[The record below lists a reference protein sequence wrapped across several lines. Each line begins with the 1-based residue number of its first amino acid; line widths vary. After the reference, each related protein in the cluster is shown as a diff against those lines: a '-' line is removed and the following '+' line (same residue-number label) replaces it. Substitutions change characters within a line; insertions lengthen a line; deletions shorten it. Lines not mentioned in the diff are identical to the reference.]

1 MKDCLQNIEDIARIY
16 YLKIKNN
23 TLGTV
28 IFTTINVFLLLV
40 IISFIFTFIPKLK
53 KYYMMYSTMEWI
65 IYLIASFLIL
75 YSVMTKF
82 GKPTETKCQAF
93 ILMLLVGFAM
103 LYIRSIELLIDHY
116 YKSNNRIINWIRN
129 NKKLAKFIICFFDIF
144 IISLSLFFPSM
155 KPVAIYTNK
164 SKNFYQCQ
172 ITTSNIFG
180 FALLIFVIIFHI
192 GLFITLAI
200 FIILDW
206 NVKSIHVI
214 LKNLLYFLTFDG
226 FSFFLV
232 FLIQIINKSNYYI
245 ECICPFI
252 VLFVFIAKHIF
263 LFIINVWF
271 DNRNANKKE
280 KEKEKEEEEENVISE
295 IHIKNDGGKKTDMA
309 VMSTNISSLNNLSKY
324 DNTLKSILQTNHF
337 VNTLENL
344 SVSNTDITEISKD
357 ITQSDLTLA

>member
-263 LFIINVWF
+263 LFIINAWF

-280 KEKEKEEEEENVISE
+280 KEKEEENVISE
-295 IHIKNDGGKKTDMA
+295 IHIKNDGGKKTDIA